1 MKITEEL
8 GNEIIK
14 RLLKY
19 TEVNINIMNLEGK
32 IVASTDKERV
42 HQIHSGAKKVIDV
55 QDEVILFNEN
65 MEDYPG
71 SKPGMNLQFS
81 QRSPITYLSLS
92 ASFISYIIGKP
103 PFESFTF
110 YNYWVSYHFP
120 ALQFPE
126 VSFVFPFYL
135 I

>member
-14 RLLKY
+14 RLSKY

-42 HQIHSGAKKVIDV
+42 HQTTVVLKKVIDV

-71 SKPGMNLQFS
+71 SKPGVNL
-81 QRSPITYLSLS
+81 PILTKVTNHISIFICFLYFIYHRK
-92 ASFISYIIGKP
+92 ASF
-103 PFESFTF
+103 
-110 YNYWVSYHFP
+110 
-120 ALQFPE
+120 
-126 VSFVFPFYL
+126 
-135 I
+135 